1 MAIDIAAKLRA
12 VADIIEGRVVNEDP
26 RVAICVKGSVL
37 GFPATLEAI
46 HPNWPFG
53 VMYYVETQIIED
65 PGKTKLSEPLN
76 LTVCPRFGRGL
87 MAFFAHLFLFE
98 ARGMSVNDK
107 RLESRFIISYND
119 GAQAERYVKYPGN
132 PDRIQRLEEFSK
144 FSELTVR
151 SDAGLYLAQ
160 PQSFRA
166 LDLDICRE
174 TFRLLGELGQ
184 VLFEAF

>member
-1 MAIDIAAKLRA
+1 MAIDLAAKLRA
-12 VADIIEGRVVNEDP
+12 VADIIEGRVVSDDP

-37 GFPATLEAI
+37 GFPATLEAV

-53 VMYYVETQIIED
+53 VMYYVETQIVED
-65 PGKTKLSEPLN
+65 PHKAQRSDSLE
-76 LTVCPRFGRGL
+76 LTVCPRFGRGW
-87 MAFFAHLFLFE
+87 MRFFSHLFLFE
-98 ARGMSVNDK
+98 ARGMSVSD
-107 RLESRFIISYND
+107 RQLEGRFIFSHND
-119 GAQAERYVKYPGN
+119 AAQAERFVKYPGN
-132 PDRIQRLEEFSK
+132 PDRFARLEEFSK

-151 SDAGLYLAQ
+151 GDAGLYLAQ

-184 VLFEAF
+184 VCFESF